1 MRKTNARRVGA
12 LLVGLALVAA
22 ACGDDDDS
30 GSSATTAA
38 ASETT
43 AGRETTAGG
52 ETTEATEEAT
62 TTTKAGGAATA
73 TTKAGGTTTTT
84 KAGGSSTTA
93 AGAAGGGNGA
103 LEGMK
108 GTTPLVELSQD
119 FKDRLLAINPQ
130 LTDYNYAAETF
141 DAITIIALAVEQA
154 KDDGIA
160 YAEKI
165 NGITREGE
173 KCTDFKSCKAILD
186 AGGDPDY
193 DGISGPLEFAGN
205 GEPLEA
211 SYGLLTFGANDRVD
225 DAQTEYLP
233 ASAPAEADV
242 AQVPV
247 VGNRAGDGVLTLGSI
262 LPQTGSL
269 AFLGPPEF
277 AAFDLAIKEI
287 NDAGGVL
294 GKPVVGIPGDSGDTS
309 TDTANQTVDRLL
321 SQNVDAI
328 IGAASSGVSLTVID
342 KITGAGVVQF
352 SPANTSKTLSTY
364 DDKGLYFRT
373 APSDILQGAT
383 LGEVIAGEGVANI
396 AIVARNDSYGT
407 GLAEDAAKALQEAG
421 VEVVLTKIYE
431 QNAQTFD
438 AEVAAVKSANA
449 EAVLLIAFDEA
460 SKILTKMVEQ
470 GIGPKEIKVYGTDGF
485 TGNAVGENFDAG
497 K

>member
-1 MRKTNARRVGA
+1 MRMTNARRVGA

-38 ASETT
+38 APETT
-43 AGRETTAGG
+43 AGSATTAGSESTEATETTEAAATTAKATTTTGASSTTAGG
-52 ETTEATEEAT
+52 S
-62 TTTKAGGAATA
+62 
-73 TTKAGGTTTTT
+73 
-84 KAGGSSTTA
+84 AGGS
-93 AGAAGGGNGA
+93 GA
-103 LEGMK
+103 LQGLK

-119 FKDRLLAINPQ
+119 FKDRLLAVNPQ
-130 LTDYNYAAETF
+130 LTDYNYAAETY

-160 YAEKI
+160 YASKI
-165 NGITREGE
+165 NGITRTGE
-173 KCTDFKSCKAILD
+173 KCTDFTSCKAIID

-211 SYGLLTFGANDRVD
+211 SYGLLTFGANNRID
-225 DAQTEYLP
+225 DSLTEYLP
-233 ASAPAEADV
+233 ASAPASADV
-242 AQVPV
+242 PEVPV
-247 VGNRAGDGVLTLGSI
+247 VGNRAGDGVLTIGSI
-262 LPQTGSL
+262 LPQTGNL

-277 AAFDLAIKEI
+277 AAFDLAIKDI
-287 NDAGGVL
+287 NDNGGVL
-294 GKPVVGIPGDSGDTS
+294 GKPVQGIPGDSGDTS

-383 LGEVIAGEGVANI
+383 LGEVIAGDGVANI

-407 GLAEDAAKALQEAG
+407 GLAEDSAKALQEAG

-438 AEVAAVKSANA
+438 AEVAAVKAANP
-449 EAVLLIAFDEA
+449 EAVLLISFDEA

-470 GIGPKEIKVYGTDGF
+470 GVGPKDIKIYGTDGF
-485 TGNAVGENFDAG
+485 MGNAAGENFDAG

>member
-1 MRKTNARRVGA
+1 MRMTNVRRTGA
-12 LLVGLALVAA
+12 LLVGLALIAA
-22 ACGDDDDS
+22 ACGDDDDNATATTA
-30 GSSATTAA
+30 GGATAGGATTTAGGATTTAGGATTTAGGATTTAGGATTTAA
-38 ASETT
+38 AGTP
-43 AGRETTAGG
+43 G
-52 ETTEATEEAT
+52 EA
-62 TTTKAGGAATA
+62 
-73 TTKAGGTTTTT
+73 
-84 KAGGSSTTA
+84 
-93 AGAAGGGNGA
+93 GA

-119 FKDRLLAINPQ
+119 FKDKLLAVNPK
-130 LTDYNYAAETF
+130 LTDYNYAAETY
-141 DAITIIALAVEQA
+141 DAVTVIALAVEQA

-160 YAEKI
+160 YASKI
-165 NGITREGE
+165 NGITRGGT
-173 KCTDFKSCKAILD
+173 KCTDFASCKAIID
-186 AGGDPDY
+186 QGGDPDY
-193 DGISGPLEFAGN
+193 DGISGALEFAGN
-205 GEPLEA
+205 GEPLQA
-211 SYGLLTFGANDRVD
+211 TYGLLTFGANDRID
-225 DAQTEYLP
+225 NSKTEYLP
-233 ASAPAEADV
+233 ATAPASADV
-242 AQVPV
+242 PETPV
-247 VGNRAGDGVLTLGSI
+247 EGSRAGDGVLTIGTI

-277 AAFDLAIKEI
+277 AAFDLVIKDI
-287 NDAGGVL
+287 NAAGGVL
-294 GKPVVGIPGDSGDTS
+294 GKPMVGIPGDSGDAT

-364 DDKGLYFRT
+364 KDKGLYFRT

-383 LGEVIAGEGVANI
+383 LGQVIAGDGVASI

-407 GLAEDAAKALQEAG
+407 GLAEDSAAALKEAG
-421 VEVVLTKIYE
+421 VEVVLTKIYAE
-431 QNAQTFD
+431 DAQTFD
-438 AEVAAVKSANA
+438 AEVQAVKAANP

-470 GIGPKEIKVYGTDGF
+470 GVGPKDLKIYGTDGF